1 MLHVWVQPACHPA
14 TSTAADVQ
22 VRMFAR
28 VQMILHTIRRHF
40 MLWCVRLELFLMWIQ
55 CTAAHLGAL
64 ECAGAATLR
73 PAGNV
78 WRVTMIEKDPIR
90 DAYCA

>member
-14 TSTAADVQ
+14 TSIAADVQ
-22 VRMFAR
+22 VRMFVR
-28 VQMILHTIRRHF
+28 VQMIFHKIRRHF

-78 WRVTMIEKDPIR
+78 WHVTMIEKDPIR